1 MDHSRLSF
9 DDTAALMAHVAHFGG
24 VHLAEILQRK
34 RIPRAQWESSSE
46 HWRVRMTEAARAN
59 DFSIAKRYGRAFG
72 DTTKRLEEDG
82 VQLEDL
88 GPLTEEVDDTAAA
101 APVVEVEPPP
111 AEPMPESS
119 PEVHSPPAAPTGVP
133 LATALGSPPPA
144 VASPWASSTPTPPRP
159 PVEAP
164 RVAPPSPDVTGD
176 VVPAVS
182 AELPFDAAAAK
193 LAPAPVAASVAAEGS
208 QLAGGTSF
216 VAALS
221 DDELEPS
228 TPFGRARSPRIPA
241 PAPPAHDVEGTA
253 FMMAPFQDEPLP
265 FEGENPAPPPVAGEI
280 SQDAAGATSFVAAVD
295 VTPSAPMSPEA
306 YARLVHATH
315 QQPAAVRASVHQ
327 AHQLD
332 EAKRAQLDEAMDD
345 YMKRQPEAFRVY
357 MQWVHHLR
365 RTAGSS

>member
-1 MDHSRLSF
+1 MNPTHDDGAQQWLREHRAPVLLSSLVLTADDDEALRTFIQSRLPSQ
-9 DDTAALMAHVAHFGG
+9 DLSPGAVRCAKQIAQALCYALLSEDPRAWAALPQA
-24 VHLAEILQRK
+24 
-34 RIPRAQWESSSE
+34 SE
-46 HWRVRMTEAARAN
+46 VLRRVRRPSGGGEA
-59 DFSIAKRYGRAFG
+59 
-72 DTTKRLEEDG
+72 E
-82 VQLEDL
+82 
-88 GPLTEEVDDTAAA
+88 PLTEEEDPPT
-101 APVVEVEPPP
+101 VEP
-111 AEPMPESS
+111 ESP

-176 VVPAVS
+176 VVPAVM

-265 FEGENPAPPPVAGEI
+265 FEGENQAPPPVAGEI